1 MEAILESMG
10 LSTLLER
17 FVEENI
23 EPETVLSLSEN
34 ALIRLGVSTMGDRVR
49 LLVLCRSA
57 KDRTAGTS
65 PSASAATPARQQ
77 VREERTLLFQPYRSH
92 PRHRGSGRPIHSLAE
107 KNKSSESKR
116 SWTGQFVCLSDRNAS
131 RAPTSSEKQ
140 ILKKAGLGL
149 KKIKLLAS
157 DNEEDVL
164 KKLTSDVLNE
174 RRQPSGFSLLKNCG
188 GFEILQCLAN
198 SRDLEVV
205 DTS

>member
-1 MEAILESMG
+1 MEAILESLG

-17 FVEENI
+17 FVEEKI

-49 LLVLCRSA
+49 LLDLCRSA

-65 PSASAATPARQQ
+65 PSVSAATPARLQ

-92 PRHRGSGRPIHSLAE
+92 PRHRGSGRPIDTPAE

-149 KKIKLLAS
+149 KKNKTA
-157 DNEEDVL
+157 
-164 KKLTSDVLNE
+164 
-174 RRQPSGFSLLKNCG
+174 C
-188 GFEILQCLAN
+188 
-198 SRDLEVV
+198 
-205 DTS
+205 